1 MIRPYPDDWYRRLD
15 FLTPLG
21 LQISVG
27 EKDLE
32 VYHCHLAV
40 SVKGTPPTLKKVEKT
55 EFGELKVNP
64 ILRNQVDYK
73 MGQPNPRNGYNPIPQ
88 KEILNDILNHLGGA
102 VTIIGNMPD
111 VVIKSRSVVEKI
123 PKEVEEL
130 AVFQGSDYIF
140 YHQKAYGNFPHKIRQ
155 VIKRGITNPYNFV
168 KYELLTNNILKL
180 PNDPVLK
187 KIRSILKTEWV
198 LTDTLGYN
206 SIGNLGILELE
217 KALTKRRWWTDI
229 GKPLPF
235 QIPADSGLQG
245 KLYQLLKRK
254 CIIVV

>member
-1 MIRPYPDDWYRRLD
+1 MIRPYPAEWYRRLD
-15 FLTPLG
+15 FLSPLG
-21 LQISVG
+21 LQIAVG

-40 SVKGTPPTLKKVEKT
+40 SVSGTPLQLKKVEKT

-64 ILRNQVDYK
+64 ILRNQIDYK
-73 MGQPNPRNGYNPIPQ
+73 MGKLNPREGYTPIPQ
-88 KEILNDILNHLGGA
+88 REILNDILNHIGGA

-130 AVFQGSDYIF
+130 VVFQGSEYIF

-155 VIKRGITNPYNFV
+155 VIRIGAANPYNFI
-168 KYELLTNNILKL
+168 KHDLLRYNILKL
-180 PNDPVLK
+180 TNDPVLK
-187 KIRSILKTEWV
+187 KIRSTLKTEW
-198 LTDTLGYN
+198 LMTDTQGYN
-206 SIGNLGILELE
+206 SIGNLGIFELE
-217 KALTKRRWWTDI
+217 KALTKSKWWTDI
-229 GKPLPF
+229 GKPTPF
-235 QIPADSGLQG
+235 QIPVDSGIQG
-245 KLYQLLKRK
+245 QIYQLLKRN